1 MWWEVPPKF
10 SKVVSRSCSEGS
22 PESKVRGDD
31 GGGSHASMGVEKD
44 LFLLQTGRGDVSNS
58 RGKSGCFGEGLDCC
72 FQKAVAGGDDFG
84 GGGRRVCLEDIGDSK
99 GASGPVGE
107 SPVELQKD

>member
-1 MWWEVPPKF
+1 MWWEVAPKF

-31 GGGSHASMGVEKD
+31 GGGSRASMGVEKD